1 MVLSAVF
8 QAAWLHQNRLQ
19 MKIFHSY
26 SRRPGPPSW
35 ISQYCSWSVAY
46 IRTYTRR
53 RIYDRGGFQSKMA
66 DSNKNRKILFVC
78 LGNICR
84 SPSAEAIFRHLV
96 QERDDRNQWEIDS
109 AGILDLHEG
118 LRSDKRG
125 LQVLKKHGIVNNH
138 RARQVHEDDFR
149 RFDVILAFDDSNVRD
164 LNETFKPTDG
174 TARAEVKLFGT
185 YDPKGELIIHD
196 PYYGD
201 ISDFEVMFDHV
212 YRCCVEFLRQYQ
224 RRN

>member
-46 IRTYTRR
+46 KRSYTRR
-53 RIYDRGGFQSKMA
+53 RINDRGGFQSKMA

-96 QERDDRNQWEIDS
+96 QERDDRNEWEIDS

-212 YRCCVEFLRQYQ
+212 YRCCVEFLRQY
-224 RRN
+224 

>member
-46 IRTYTRR
+46 IRSYTRR
-53 RIYDRGGFQSKMA
+53 RIYDGGGFQSKMA

-212 YRCCVEFLRQYQ
+212 YRCCVEFLRQY
-224 RRN
+224 

>member
-46 IRTYTRR
+46 IRSYTRR

-96 QERDDRNQWEIDS
+96 QERDDRNEWEIDS

-125 LQVLKKHGIVNNH
+125 LQVLEKHGIVNNH

-212 YRCCVEFLRQYQ
+212 YRCCVEFLRQY
-224 RRN
+224 

>member
-46 IRTYTRR
+46 IRSYTRR
-53 RIYDRGGFQSKMA
+53 RIYDRGSFQSKMA

-96 QERDDRNQWEIDS
+96 QQRDDRNEWEIDS

-201 ISDFEVMFDHV
+201 ISDFEVMFDHI
-212 YRCCVEFLRQYQ
+212 YRCCVEFLRQC
-224 RRN
+224 

>member
-46 IRTYTRR
+46 IRSYTRR

-201 ISDFEVMFDHV
+201 ISDFEVMFDHI
-212 YRCCVEFLRQYQ
+212 YRCCVEFLRQC
-224 RRN
+224 

>member
-19 MKIFHSY
+19 MRRFHSY

-46 IRTYTRR
+46 IRSYTRR

-212 YRCCVEFLRQYQ
+212 YRCCVEFLRQY
-224 RRN
+224 

>member
-46 IRTYTRR
+46 IRSYTRR
-53 RIYDRGGFQSKMA
+53 RIYDRRGFQSKMA

-212 YRCCVEFLRQYQ
+212 YRCCVEFLRQY
-224 RRN
+224 

>member
-46 IRTYTRR
+46 IRSYTRR

-96 QERDDRNQWEIDS
+96 QERDDRNEWEIDS

-174 TARAEVKLFGT
+174 TARAEVKLFGA

-212 YRCCVEFLRQYQ
+212 YRCCVEFLRQY
-224 RRN
+224 

>member
-46 IRTYTRR
+46 IRSYTRR
-53 RIYDRGGFQSKMA
+53 RIYDKGGFQSKMA

-212 YRCCVEFLRQYQ
+212 YRCCVEFLRQY
-224 RRN
+224 

>member
-46 IRTYTRR
+46 IRSYTRR
-53 RIYDRGGFQSKMA
+53 RINDRGGFQSKMA

-96 QERDDRNQWEIDS
+96 QERDDRNEWEIDS

-149 RFDVILAFDDSNVRD
+149 RFDVILAFDESNVRD

-185 YDPKGELIIHD
+185 YDPEGELIIHD

-201 ISDFEVMFDHV
+201 ISDFEVMFDHI
-212 YRCCVEFLRQYQ
+212 YRCCVEFLRQC
-224 RRN
+224 

>member
-46 IRTYTRR
+46 IRSYTRR

-201 ISDFEVMFDHV
+201 ISDFEVKFDHV
-212 YRCCVEFLRQYQ
+212 YRCCVEFLRQY
-224 RRN
+224 

>member
-19 MKIFHSY
+19 MRRFHSY

-46 IRTYTRR
+46 IRSYTRR

-96 QERDDRNQWEIDS
+96 QERDDRNEWEIDS

-212 YRCCVEFLRQYQ
+212 YRCCVEFLRQY
-224 RRN
+224 

>member
-46 IRTYTRR
+46 IRSYTRR
-53 RIYDRGGFQSKMA
+53 RINDRGGFQSKMA

-84 SPSAEAIFRHLV
+84 SPSAGAIFRHLV
-96 QERDDRNQWEIDS
+96 QERDDRNEWEIDS

-174 TARAEVKLFGT
+174 TARAKVKLFGT

-201 ISDFEVMFDHV
+201 ISDFEVMFDHI
-212 YRCCVEFLRQYQ
+212 YRCCVEFLRQC
-224 RRN
+224 